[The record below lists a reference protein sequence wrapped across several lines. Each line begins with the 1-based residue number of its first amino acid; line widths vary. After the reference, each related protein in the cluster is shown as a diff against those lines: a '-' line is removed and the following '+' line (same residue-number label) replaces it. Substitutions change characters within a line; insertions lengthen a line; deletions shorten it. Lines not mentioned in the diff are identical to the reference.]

1 MTTTD
6 VQIGMPLE
14 EYLDRIGGEG
24 FFEIIDGEEIRR
36 MPNVSGHQDIIARI
50 YMLLHAHLMRI
61 GDTGYVIF
69 DSAYITEERTDWVKG
84 SRAPDVLYFT
94 GERWTAY
101 VARYP
106 DWRTRPFLIAPD
118 LAVEVI
124 SPTDAYSAVNRKA
137 ETMLRDGV
145 RLVWLIDPFTRLA
158 TGLTAT
164 TTHRIDE
171 AGVLDGGEVLPG
183 FSVPMAEVLG

>member
-6 VQIGMPLE
+6 MQIGMPLE

-36 MPNVSGHQDIIARI
+36 MPNVAGHHYIIFRLMLLLTDYLARMGMSGHIA
-50 YMLLHAHLMRI
+50 
-61 GDTGYVIF
+61 GETP
-69 DSAYITEERTDWVKG
+69 YITEERTDWVKG

-94 GERWTAY
+94 GERWNAY

-106 DWRTRPFLIAPD
+106 DWRMRPFLIAPD

-158 TGLTAT
+158 TALTAT

-183 FSVPMAEVLG
+183 FSLSLTEVLA

>member
-6 VQIGMPLE
+6 VQIGMPLVV
-14 EYLDRIGGEG
+14 YLERADREG
-24 FFEIIDGEEIRR
+24 AFEIIDGEEIAQ
-36 MPNVSGHQDIIARI
+36 MPTVMGHNDIAKRLYEFLLIWLRTADAGAYLTYEVPFVISQQPNWVTGARIPDLMLVSGVRWQ
-50 YMLLHAHLMRI
+50 
-61 GDTGYVIF
+61 
-69 DSAYITEERTDWVKG
+69 AYITAT
-84 SRAPDVLYFT
+84 
-94 GERWTAY
+94 
-101 VARYP
+101 P
-106 DWRTRPFLIAPD
+106 DWRQKPLLIPPD

-158 TGLTAT
+158 TALTAT

-183 FSVPMAEVLG
+183 FSVSLTEVLA